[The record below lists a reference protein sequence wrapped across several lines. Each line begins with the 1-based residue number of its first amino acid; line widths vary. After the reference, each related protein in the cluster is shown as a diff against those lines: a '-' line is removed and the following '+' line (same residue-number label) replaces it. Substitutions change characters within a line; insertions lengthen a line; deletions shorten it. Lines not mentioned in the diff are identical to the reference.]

1 MMKPFKC
8 DRILSSRIRLPA
20 RPAFAVSRTI
30 SRTVAHPCRK
40 HKPGRRRHHP
50 HACRARPAMDLRA
63 RGCYQR
69 HRRMHGMTTRMPKSL
84 TAALAMAGT
93 LAAGI
98 AGGYAARY
106 LRLPL
111 PWLLGSLFSIMALSL
126 AGAPV
131 RLMPWGRPAGTVV
144 VGASTGL
151 QFTATVVAK
160 LVTLLPLIIAAAFL
174 STIVGAIGGLLYMRF
189 TGVDRTTAFF
199 ATVPGGVV
207 ETLNVAPQYGGQVE
221 PIMVA
226 QTTRVALIVVFAPFL
241 VISLAGSGVQ
251 NPLLAV
257 PVVPWMPVLGLL
269 ALSAGVATLLSR
281 TRSPNAWLMAPL
293 FIAALVSNIG
303 WMEGRMPDVLL
314 IAAQVVIGS
323 ALGAQF
329 RPEFL
334 TRLFGLLWASFLVV
348 LFSAGSMALFAAAIA
363 WVMGYPVPTLVLAMA
378 PAGIAEMVLTG
389 KVLGL
394 DSTMI
399 AGFQLMRIIIVLIW
413 TRTALV
419 LFRRVADEIYGKPP
433 D

>member
-1 MMKPFKC
+1 
-8 DRILSSRIRLPA
+8 
-20 RPAFAVSRTI
+20 
-30 SRTVAHPCRK
+30 
-40 HKPGRRRHHP
+40 
-50 HACRARPAMDLRA
+50 
-63 RGCYQR
+63 
-69 HRRMHGMTTRMPKSL
+69 MPKAV
-84 TAALAMAGT
+84 AAVLAMAGT
-93 LAAGI
+93 LAVGV
-98 AGGYAARY
+98 AGGFAARY
-106 LRLPL
+106 AHLPL
-111 PWLLGSLFSIMALSL
+111 PWLLGALFTTTALSL

-131 RLMPWGRPAGTVV
+131 RLIPWGRPAGTVV

-160 LVTLLPLIIAAAFL
+160 LVTLLPLIIATAFV
-174 STIVGAIGGLLYMRF
+174 STFVGALGGLLYMRL

-207 ETLNVAPQYGGQVE
+207 ETTTLAPQYGGQLE

-241 VISLAGSGVQ
+241 VISFAGSGAQ

-257 PVVPWMPVLGLL
+257 PVVPWLPVLALL
-269 ALSAGVATLLSR
+269 AVSGIVALLLSR

-293 FIAALVSNIG
+293 FIAGAVSHLG
-303 WMEGRMPDVLL
+303 WLEGRLPDFLI

-329 RPEFL
+329 RPAFL
-334 TRLFGLLWASFLVV
+334 TRLFRLLLASCVVV
-348 LFSAGSMALFAAAIA
+348 LFAAGSMAVFGAAVA
-363 WVMGYPVPTLVLAMA
+363 WLAGYSVPTMVLAVA

-399 AGFQLMRIIIVLIW
+399 AGFQLMRILIVLVW
-413 TRTALV
+413 CRTALV
-419 LFRRVADEIYGKPP
+419 VFRRVAEWTFGLPP
-433 D
+433 DDKRA

>member
-1 MMKPFKC
+1 MRVLANPQIWQQHFV
-8 DRILSSRIRLPA
+8 A
-20 RPAFAVSRTI
+20 AF
-30 SRTVAHPCRK
+30 
-40 HKPGRRRHHP
+40 
-50 HACRARPAMDLRA
+50 
-63 RGCYQR
+63 
-69 HRRMHGMTTRMPKSL
+69 
-84 TAALAMAGT
+84 AMAGT
-93 LAAGI
+93 LAAGV
-98 AGGYAARY
+98 AGGSAARY
-106 LRLPL
+106 IHLPL
-111 PWLLGSLFSIMALSL
+111 PWLLGSLATIMALSL

-131 RLMPWGRPAGTVV
+131 RLIPWGRPAGTVV

-174 STIVGAIGGLLYMRF
+174 STIVGAIGGLLYMRL

-207 ETLNVAPQYGGQVE
+207 ETTNLAPQYGGRLE

-241 VISLAGSGVQ
+241 VISFAGGSARS
-251 NPLLAV
+251 PLPLT
-257 PVVPWMPVLGLL
+257 PLVPWLAVLGLL
-269 ALSAGVATLLSR
+269 AVSGLVATLLSR
-281 TRSPNAWLMAPL
+281 MRSPNAWLITPL
-293 FIAALVSNIG
+293 FIAALLSHLG
-303 WMEGRMPDVLL
+303 WLDGRMPDLIL

-334 TRLFGLLWASFLVV
+334 TRLFGLLWASVAVV
-348 LFSAGSMALFAAAIA
+348 VFAAGSMAVFATAIA
-363 WVMGYPVPTLVLAMA
+363 WLMGYAVPTMVLAMA

-394 DSTMI
+394 DSTVI
-399 AGFQLMRIIIVLIW
+399 AGFQLMRVIIVLIW
-413 TRTALV
+413 CRTALQ
-419 LFRRVADEIYGKPP
+419 LFGPLADWVFGKK

>member
-1 MMKPFKC
+1 
-8 DRILSSRIRLPA
+8 
-20 RPAFAVSRTI
+20 
-30 SRTVAHPCRK
+30 
-40 HKPGRRRHHP
+40 
-50 HACRARPAMDLRA
+50 
-63 RGCYQR
+63 
-69 HRRMHGMTTRMPKSL
+69 MHGTTTRMPKSL
-84 TAALAMAGT
+84 AAALAMAGT
-93 LAAGI
+93 LAAGV
-98 AGGYAARY
+98 AGGYAAHY
-106 LRLPL
+106 ARLPL
-111 PWLLGSLFSIMALSL
+111 PWLLGSLFTIMALSL

-131 RLMPWGRPAGTVV
+131 RLIPWGRPAGTIV

-151 QFTATVVAK
+151 QFTAAVVAK
-160 LVTLLPLIIAAAFL
+160 LVMLSPLIITAAFL

-207 ETLNVAPQYGGQVE
+207 ETMNVAPQYGGQLE

-241 VISLAGSGVQ
+241 VISFAGTGTQ

-257 PVVPWMPVLGLL
+257 PIVPWLPVFGLL
-269 ALSAGVATLLSR
+269 AGSGIIATLLSR

-293 FIAALVSNIG
+293 FVAAAISHLG
-303 WMEGRMPDVLL
+303 WMEGRMPDLLL

-334 TRLFGLLWASFLVV
+334 TRLFGLLWASCLVV
-348 LFSAGSMALFAAAIA
+348 LFAAGSMALFGAAVA
-363 WVMGYPVPTLVLAMA
+363 WVMGYPVPTMVLAMA

-394 DSTMI
+394 DSTLI

-413 TRTALV
+413 CRTALI
-419 LFRRVADEIYGKPP
+419 LFKRVADWTYGKEPEP
-433 D
+433 T

>member
-1 MMKPFKC
+1 MHG
-8 DRILSSRIRLPA
+8 
-20 RPAFAVSRTI
+20 TI
-30 SRTVAHPCRK
+30 S
-40 HKPGRRRHHP
+40 
-50 HACRARPAMDLRA
+50 
-63 RGCYQR
+63 
-69 HRRMHGMTTRMPKSL
+69 RMPKSL
-84 TAALAMAGT
+84 TAALAMTGT

-98 AGGYAARY
+98 AGGYVARY

-111 PWLLGSLFSIMALSL
+111 PWLLGSLFTIMALSL

-131 RLMPWGRPAGTVV
+131 RLIPWGRPAGTLV

-151 QFTATVVAK
+151 PFTAAVVEK
-160 LVTLLPLIIAAAFL
+160 LIALSPLIIAAAFL

-241 VISLAGSGVQ
+241 VRWLAGGGGQ

-257 PVVPWMPVLGLL
+257 AVVPWLPLL
-269 ALSAGVATLLSR
+269 ALLAVSAAVALVLSH

-293 FIAALVSNIG
+293 FIAAVVSNLG

-314 IAAQVVIGS
+314 IAAQILIGS

-329 RPEFL
+329 RPAFL
-334 TRLFGLLWASFLVV
+334 TRLFRLLWASCLVV
-348 LFSAGSMALFAAAIA
+348 LFAAGSMALFAAAFA
-363 WVMGYPVPTLVLAMA
+363 WLAGYPVPTMVLAMA

-394 DSTMI
+394 DSTLI

-413 TRTALV
+413 CRTALV
-419 LFRRVADEIYGKPP
+419 LFQRAAERVFGKPP
-433 D
+433 DGSL